1 MKIKEVE
8 NLTGLT
14 AKSIRLYETKGLL
27 DVARNEI
34 NGYREYTE
42 ENVETLKN
50 IKLYRYIGFSIDEIK
65 DMLADREVAFTKLH
79 GMLEKIKED
88 KESNED
94 KDKICRKLI
103 DEKLQ
108 CNREDLNEYI
118 EHINLVESEE
128 YKEARRTIRDIKIT
142 SLGEVIYFLL
152 IALGPILWLFY
163 DIARERYERILLE
176 VILSIIS
183 TILIT
188 LIISKYIKTGKLQ
201 KIEQKKANKGWGWLL
216 ISIALSIIPAFVIV
230 FLISLPAQ
238 FVYDMES
245 DNFILAVTS
254 NPLAMNMLLLYG
266 VVLAGYFVLRVIRK
280 LTGNRLLK
288 FDIKKKTALKMVA
301 IFVVLSAALCYFVT
315 ANMMII
321 TTEKIVIHSTFNPK
335 GKSYNYE
342 NIEKIKVGYN
352 SGGEVYYKI
361 SIEGKEYDLAD
372 MFAVNEKYE
381 DTYDELCAFDNVAA
395 KYKIKKEV
403 SHKYEKYSDLD
414 SRYKRKISG
423 MMEN

>member
-1 MKIKEVE
+1 V
-8 NLTGLT
+8 
-14 AKSIRLYETKGLL
+14 RL
-27 DVARNEI
+27 
-34 NGYREYTE
+34 
-42 ENVETLKN
+42 
-50 IKLYRYIGFSIDEIK
+50 F
-65 DMLADREVAFTKLH
+65 
-79 GMLEKIKED
+79 
-88 KESNED
+88 
-94 KDKICRKLI
+94 
-103 DEKLQ
+103 
-108 CNREDLNEYI
+108 
-118 EHINLVESEE
+118 
-128 YKEARRTIRDIKIT
+128 
-142 SLGEVIYFLL
+142 
-152 IALGPILWLFY
+152 
-163 DIARERYERILLE
+163 
-176 VILSIIS
+176 
-183 TILIT
+183 
-188 LIISKYIKTGKLQ
+188 
-201 KIEQKKANKGWGWLL
+201 
-216 ISIALSIIPAFVIV
+216 ISIALSIIPVFAIV

-254 NPLAMNMLLLYG
+254 NPLARNLLLLYG
-266 VVLAGYFVLRVIRK
+266 VVLAGCFVLRVIGN
-280 LTGNRLLK
+280 LTGNHWLN

-352 SGGEVYYKI
+352 SGDEVYYKI

-381 DTYDELCAFDNVAA
+381 DTYDELYAFDNVAA